1 MSKIFASNHIYQQR
15 LTTCRT
21 CEEYGQTLKICKA
34 CGCFMPAKAKIANI
48 RCPKDKWKEVYGTE
62 DKEPTTFT
70 MTRVT
75 GEKSKQE
82 RSDELF
88 RQADHLKSEYEK
100 LILEA
105 KKLNGTD

>member
-1 MSKIFASNHIYQQR
+1 
-15 LTTCRT
+15 
-21 CEEYGQTLKICKA
+21 
-34 CGCFMPAKAKIANI
+34 MPAKAKIANI
-48 RCPKDKWKEVYGTE
+48 RCPKDKWQEVYGTE

-75 GEKSKQE
+75 GEKSRQE
-82 RSDELF
+82 RSGELL
-88 RQADHLKSEYEK
+88 RQADHLKHEYEK